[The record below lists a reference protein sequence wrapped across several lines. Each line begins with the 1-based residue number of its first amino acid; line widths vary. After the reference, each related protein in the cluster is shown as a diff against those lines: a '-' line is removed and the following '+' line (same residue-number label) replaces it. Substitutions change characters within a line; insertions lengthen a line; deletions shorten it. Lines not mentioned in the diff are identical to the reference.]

1 MKRINKNIICWKLIS
16 NVPREGYG
24 IIYTYGISYKKFI
37 KNIWK
42 LN

>member
-1 MKRINKNIICWKLIS
+1 MKRINKNNLLKIN

-24 IIYTYGISYKKFI
+24 IIYTFGISYKKFI